1 MQVTDLATPCLIL
14 DDDRL
19 QANVERVLDRANVL
33 GLQLRPHF
41 KTPKSPPILQRMAGG
56 AGRRGATVSTMRE
69 AETLAAAGWCD
80 ILLTTPIAPQRLP
93 QVGRLQGIGVRTT
106 VAIDSLASAC
116 AIFDAALAHGGEV
129 DAVLEIDVDGFRGGV
144 ALESAEFDEAIEFL
158 ARATVRRHLRVAG
171 VLVYPGAS
179 GRLRDVAERA
189 ALGERHRRAAV
200 QAQARLKA
208 AGFSPSIVSF
218 GSTSVLMALSSAEG
232 LTEHRGGIY
241 AFQDLHQAGLG
252 WCDRGDIALRVL
264 ATVVSHRPAQNR
276 IVIDA
281 GALALSKDR
290 STAQFDFDARY
301 GWVVDPVSY
310 APIEDLWVE
319 TVYQEHGFVT
329 SASGR
334 PAPFERLP
342 VGARVAVEI
351 NHADI
356 TAAAYER
363 YNVVKSGRVVNVYER
378 VNGW

>member
-19 QANVERVLDRANVL
+19 QANVERVLDRANAL
-33 GLQLRPHF
+33 GLDLRPHF
-41 KTPKSPPILQRMAGG
+41 KTPKSLPILQRMAGG
-56 AGRRGATVSTMRE
+56 AGRCSATVSTLRE
-69 AETLAAAGWCD
+69 AETLAAAGWRD

-93 QVGRLQGIGVRTT
+93 QVRRLQDLGARTT
-106 VAIDSLASAC
+106 VTIDSVASAR
-116 AIFDAALAHGGEV
+116 ALADAALEHGVEV

-144 ALESAEFDEAIEFL
+144 ALESADLDEAIEVL
-158 ARATVRRHLRVAG
+158 ARASVRRHLRVAG

-179 GRLRDVAERA
+179 GRLPDVAERA

-208 AGFSPSIVSF
+208 ADFSASIVSF

-252 WCDRGDIALRVL
+252 WCGRDDIALRVL

-290 STAQFDFDARY
+290 STAPFDFDAQY
-301 GWVVDPVSY
+301 GWLVDPVSY
-310 APIEDLWVE
+310 TPIEDLWVE

-342 VGARVAVEI
+342 VGARVSVEV

-363 YNVVKSGRVVNVYER
+363 YNVVKSGRLVDVYDR